1 MHKQQGVPLRVH
13 RSHSNLEKKTNRRSH
28 EEHRTRNNVEIDYSR
43 DLIVPQPH
51 FHFFLLLLSYFYQ
64 LPSLSMLE
72 PLLSPP
78 STPIF
83 RKSVILVDLQ
93 LAQAR

>member
-1 MHKQQGVPLRVH
+1 MHKQQGGPLRVH

-51 FHFFLLLLSYFYQ
+51 FHFFLLLLSYFYNFFAAAA
-64 LPSLSMLE
+64 LSRWN
-72 PLLSPP
+72 PAVFVRSN
-78 STPIF
+78 
-83 RKSVILVDLQ
+83 
-93 LAQAR
+93 